1 MDENPGSH
9 VSPLENVE
17 RRILVQL
24 QQMELRLNQKLE
36 QIMVSQTDIDAL
48 TTQLVASVGD
58 LQAQSTAIGADVTA
72 IQAALANPN
81 SIDITALQA
90 AVASLATNQ
99 ASLDASVGTL
109 NDVVPPAPAS

>member
-1 MDENPGSH
+1 M
-9 VSPLENVE
+9 VSGQLDRKLQEMEQRIFQRLQTME
-17 RRILVQL
+17 RHIN
-24 QQMELRLNQKLE
+24 EKLE
-36 QIMVSQTDIDAL
+36 KIMATQADIDAL

-72 IQAALANPN
+72 IQQALANPSN
-81 SIDITALQA
+81 IDISALQD

-99 ASLDASVGTL
+99 ANLDASVGTL